1 MLQVLTIWARMMANI
16 YFSFTAIHLH
26 TSFGREVL
34 KFKMALMSRI
44 IGVGRLYFHGV
55 FSNEKPLI
63 MPQPIYKKSK
73 LRPRQDV
80 YYMLFTFLFSNI
92 SKTYKSKTLIVNQYV
107 YIFKSCNTKDSYYK
121 QPYN

>member
-1 MLQVLTIWARMMANI
+1 
-16 YFSFTAIHLH
+16 
-26 TSFGREVL
+26 
-34 KFKMALMSRI
+34 MSWI